1 VLPGSLRKHPRA
13 ALEAAATLVIA
24 GGGEECKATTRDI
37 SEGGVAVGGVPEAW
51 GPGTEVEVRCEGG
64 MLPKPLTAEGTI
76 AWRRDGLAGIKFTDL
91 GPEAAPAVADYVAT
105 RGR

>member
-1 VLPGSLRKHPRA
+1 
-13 ALEAAATLVIA
+13 
-24 GGGEECKATTRDI
+24 
-37 SEGGVAVGGVPEAW
+37 
-51 GPGTEVEVRCEGG
+51 